1 MSLKPHLTRFIHV
14 LQEQQ
19 NGVICFEIINNGV
32 GPAFIKSFKVFMN
45 GNLISNVESEIK
57 NLLDDYQNTLT
68 VINLTDDY
76 VMKSGEKQEI
86 LKVNFNFKEGQSIQ
100 QVEELLKCLD
110 LIIEYQSV
118 YGTKDIFSTVSN

>member
-1 MSLKPHLTRFIHV
+1 
-14 LQEQQ
+14 
-19 NGVICFEIINNGV
+19 
-32 GPAFIKSFKVFMN
+32 MN